1 MARCISDRM
10 VESTYCAA
18 LTESTPSE
26 DTWLARMR
34 EGDPLAFEALY
45 ELHQPRVLAMAL
57 HRGCPEPEAEDV
69 VHEVFMAL
77 WRRPPP
83 LGATTKL
90 STWLY
95 RVTANKVASLHRR
108 RAVRRALTGWWTPP
122 AEVLPPDLAAREE
135 VRAVL
140 EHMAPKKREVL
151 VLFELEER
159 SGEEIAEL
167 LGCRI
172 NTVWTRLHHAR
183 AEFRKISAR
192 LDGGAS

>member
-1 MARCISDRM
+1 M

-18 LTESTPSE
+18 LTSETSPSE
-26 DTWLARMR
+26 DTWLARVR
-34 EGDPLAFEALY
+34 GGDPLAFEALY

-83 LGATTKL
+83 LGEATKL

-108 RAVRRALTGWWTPP
+108 RAVRRAFAGWFNPKT
-122 AEVLPPDLAAREE
+122 EVSPPDLAAREQ

-140 EHMAPKKREVL
+140 AHMAPKKREVL

-167 LGCRI
+167 LGCRL

-183 AEFRKISAR
+183 AEFRKISER
-192 LDGGAS
+192 LDGGEP